1 MAKAPSREHRTS
13 PPLLPEAGAI
23 GSGLRSALWKNG
35 PALSAQWE
43 ATARVAALP
52 KSPILGVDLPA
63 GKEVAQLLAENHAL
77 EAMVE
82 RVRKEQV
89 KATYIMQA

>member
-1 MAKAPSREHRTS
+1 M
-13 PPLLPEAGAI
+13 
-23 GSGLRSALWKNG
+23 
-35 PALSAQWE
+35 
-43 ATARVAALP
+43 
-52 KSPILGVDLPA
+52 GVELPA

-89 KATYIMQA
+89 RATYTMQV